1 MMPSLRVLAV
11 ILLAASSARA
21 QSTETFRS
29 WNQPVEPYRIMGPL
43 YYVGASDITAFLLA
57 TPEGYVLIN
66 SGFEET
72 PPLIEASV
80 RKLGFR
86 FEDVKVLLTSHVHF
100 DHAAGHA
107 RIRERTGAKVMVMEG
122 DDDILAGGG
131 KGDFR
136 FDGEYS
142 FPPCPVDRV
151 LHDGDTVALGGV
163 TLTARRTPGHT
174 KGCTT
179 WTIDL
184 AEGGRTYQAVVI
196 CSMTINPGVRL
207 VGNPRYPAI
216 AEDYAR
222 TFRILEG
229 LQGEVFLGAHASLY
243 DGAGKAQRLRA
254 GERPNPFVDPAGY
267 RRAVREARG
276 RFEAQLA
283 REKGEAAAA
292 PPAVGRVLTDVPSPA
307 DPQGRYVL
315 YLHGRILEEQ
325 GRQAVSPDFGRYEYD
340 AVLRALADRGF
351 TVIGEVRPRGTG
363 PEYPRRVAGQVRR
376 LLEAGVPP
384 ENVTVLGASKG
395 GWLTLLTA
403 AELGRDEVRY
413 AVLAGCGRDTVDLG
427 PRLRGRILS
436 VYDEKDRFRPSCE
449 ATFEQAPR
457 LRGRKEVVVHT
468 GLDHVLLYTPR
479 PEWLDPV
486 TEWIRAGPASP

>member
-1 MMPSLRVLAV
+1 MNVTRALVPL
-11 ILLAASSARA
+11 LLAAPLAHA

-29 WNQPVEPYRIMGPL
+29 WNQPVEPYRILGPL
-43 YYVGASDITAFLLA
+43 YYVGASDIAAFLVA
-57 TPEGYVLIN
+57 TPEGHVLIN

-86 FEDVKVLLTSHVHF
+86 YEDVKVLLTSHVHL

-107 RIRERTGAKVMVMEG
+107 LVRERTKAKVMVMEG

-136 FDGEYS
+136 FDGEYA

-163 TLTARRTPGHT
+163 TLTARHTPGHT

-179 WTIDL
+179 WTLDV

-196 CSMTINPGVRL
+196 CSMSINPGVRL
-207 VGNPRYPAI
+207 VGNPRYPGI
-216 AEDYAR
+216 ADDYAR
-222 TFRILEG
+222 TFRVLEG
-229 LQGEVFLGAHASLY
+229 LRGDVFLGAHASLY
-243 DGAGKAQRLRA
+243 DAPAKAQRLRSGA
-254 GERPNPFVDPAGY
+254 QPNPFVDPTGY
-267 RRAVREARG
+267 HRAIREARA
-276 RFEAQLA
+276 RFEEQLA
-283 REKGEAAAA
+283 REKAEGATAQTT
-292 PPAVGRVLTDVPSPA
+292 VGQVLTDVPSPV

-325 GRQAVSPDFGRYEYD
+325 GRDAVSPDFGRYEYD

-351 TVIGEVRPRGTG
+351 TVIGEVRPKGTG
-363 PEYPRRVAGQVRR
+363 PEYARRVAGQVRR
-376 LLEAGVPP
+376 LIDAGVPP
-384 ENVTVLGASKG
+384 ANVTVLGASKG

-403 AELGRDEVRY
+403 AELGQDEVRY
-413 AVLAGCGRDTVDLG
+413 AVLAGCGRDTVGLG

-436 VYDEKDRFRPSCE
+436 VYDEKDRFRPSCQ
-449 ATFEQAPR
+449 ATFERAPR
-457 LRGRKEVVVHT
+457 LRGQKELVVHT
-468 GLDHVLLYTPR
+468 GLDHGLLYSPR

-486 TEWIRAGPASP
+486 TDWIRAGPSSR